1 MFVKFNKSHYL
12 YFTHLSTFF
21 SQKSSV
27 GFTGDPKGALA
38 QKYVRTQVLETTKKK
53 NYWAFSWYRSPQ
65 KSLTVLLCFSVAVR
79 VELYS
84 SFSPCKECCTLI
96 EQFIQKRPHCKFHI
110 AFTCVYRTNDD
121 GQASALR
128 KLNDLGNVLLLDIF
142 TVKEWQLMLDRNL
155 IYLTPMGLRGMEIWD
170 AYWREELKK
179 IITIIPEKPLE
190 NLQS

>member
-21 SQKSSV
+21 FWEEFRRLHRRSKR
-27 GFTGDPKGALA
+27 GHGTEM
-38 QKYVRTQVLETTKKK
+38 RK
-53 NYWAFSWYRSPQ
+53 NPGIRDYHKNHCAFSWYRSPQ

-96 EQFIQKRPHCKFHI
+96 ERFIQQRSHCKVHI
-110 AFTCVYRTNDD
+110 AFTCVYRTYDD
-121 GQASALR
+121 RHASALR

-142 TVKEWQLMLDRNL
+142 TVKEWQLLLDRNL
-155 IYLTPMGLRGMEIWD
+155 IYLTPMGLRGTEIWD